1 MILKYR
7 NKLSTGVENKNKK
20 SLQQLV
26 DPCLLENINCHST
39 DEYPVTNTDEE
50 EWGTPIPPLA
60 CSFNKLTNSC
70 HILALVDEN
79 GSLVL
84 YNTNLAGDEAVITDW
99 SAHNNAVFDVEWSCS
114 DHKLLT
120 ASGDQTVCLW
130 DSHCKTKLLTF
141 KGHTSSVRS
150 VKYRPHDSSVFASGS
165 RDGHVRIWDSR
176 CNIKEGKVSCV
187 DRIKNAHSMVQ
198 QTPGK
203 KKKSRLGA
211 AQTQDSQQS
220 VTAVIFQDEN
230 ILTTAGAVDG
240 CIKVWDIRKIKPE
253 TSTPVYSFPYA
264 GTSKRTHGKRPVPP
278 CTAFR
283 TLVPQNALMTSTPV
297 YSFPY
302 AGTQNALMVRDQ
314 YPRVQ
319 LSVRWYLK
327 THSCFPYA
335 GTSKRTHGF
344 SSLVFDCYKSRL
356 FASCTDDVIYS
367 YDFIRYTPTPVAVYR
382 GHRNTSFYV
391 KAVLSPDSRFLLSGS
406 SDEHAYIWQVDN
418 PGASPVILKG
428 HSSEVSD
435 VAWCNTDTFRI
446 VTTSD
451 DNTMRVWRYNAVARE
466 MKKLGKQDPAVIGTA
481 ECTHRDIGTSA
492 FGPQTPKRSPNST
505 LKRSA
510 TVPFGPVTET
520 TPKRARTSASST
532 PSPSIKMWLKRT
544 ASEPLSSIIEHSS
557 YETSAYASSNKS
569 SFCSELPVCLKQATT
584 FNSTADGDTNSQ
596 AGKVCASFS
605 SKEVRK
611 TPLAECLLM
620 DGSSRSPKR
629 IKIEF
634 KNPVDIGLD
643 SGCLS
648 SETVRKSCKR
658 KLIASEND
666 PSPKQHK
673 RQRLFGLGNENQEV
687 LKNKLT
693 NPTLP
698 SPGKKLSPLKDLDS
712 EYNKSPEKVTVSKMP
727 LTPARV
733 SLCDWN
739 SMMYQS
745 PTANLPNI
753 VLDGPQVNT
762 VAMAEPEGKKK
773 TVDWLTHM
781 RIQKMSTKGPQGKS
795 VSLDKARQA
804 ESELT
809 KDGGTIMS
817 SPRMKTEVKGLR
829 AITSFFGQ
837 SVPKS

>member
-253 TSTPVYSFPYA
+253 TSTPVYS
-264 GTSKRTHGKRPVPP
+264 
-278 CTAFR
+278 
-283 TLVPQNALMTSTPV
+283 
-297 YSFPY
+297 
-302 AGTQNALMVRDQ
+302 
-314 YPRVQ
+314 
-319 LSVRWYLK
+319 
-327 THSCFPYA
+327 FPYA